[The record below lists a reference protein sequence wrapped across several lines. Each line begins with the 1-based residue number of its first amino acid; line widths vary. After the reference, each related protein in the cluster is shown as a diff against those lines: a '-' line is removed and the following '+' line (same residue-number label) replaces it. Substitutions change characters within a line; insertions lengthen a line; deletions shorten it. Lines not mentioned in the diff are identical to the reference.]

1 MHIDIIR
8 GTILILIAAS
18 AWGLGGVAGQ
28 YLFNNYGTDAVWLVM
43 VRQIMAGVI
52 FLFYSAA
59 VKKENIFRLPQ
70 ICPSDILKFSFIG
83 ILGAQLGFYYTIAL
97 CNAATA
103 TVLQYTA
110 PIYIML
116 WMAWRKKKM
125 PELREII
132 GICGAMTGVFLIS
145 THGRIDSLAISPAAL
160 VVGIISALTYA
171 YYTVMPVEML
181 QRFSTTT
188 VIGWGQL
195 LSGVFLI
202 LWRNPFTIY
211 GTWDI
216 YAAAALTYLL
226 FGATI
231 LSYAMYLSGLQIIGP
246 TKASL
251 ISCAEPLASIIFM
264 VLLLG
269 TELTWPDL
277 FGMGAIILTVAL
289 LSLPKK

>member
-1 MHIDIIR
+1 MHIDIIK
-8 GTILILIAAS
+8 GTVLILIAAS

-43 VRQIMAGVI
+43 VRQIMAEVI

>member
-70 ICPSDILKFSFIG
+70 TCPSDILKFSFIG
-83 ILGAQLGFYYTIAL
+83 ILGAQLGFYYTIVL

-125 PELREII
+125 PELREIM

-145 THGRIDSLAISPAAL
+145 THGRIDSLAISPVAL
-160 VVGIISALTYA
+160 IVGIISALTYA

-202 LWRNPFTIY
+202 FWRNPFKIY

-216 YAAAALTYLL
+216 YAAAALIYLL

-277 FGMGAIILTVAL
+277 LGMGAIIFTVAL

>member
-1 MHIDIIR
+1 MHIDIIK
-8 GTILILIAAS
+8 GTVLILIAAS

-211 GTWDI
+211 GTWEI
-216 YAAAALTYLL
+216 YAAAALTYVL

>member
-1 MHIDIIR
+1 MHIDIIK
-8 GTILILIAAS
+8 GTVLILIAAS

-145 THGRIDSLAISPAAL
+145 THGRSDSLAISPAAL

>member
-1 MHIDIIR
+1 MHIDIIK
-8 GTILILIAAS
+8 GTVLILIAAS

-216 YAAAALTYLL
+216 YAAAALIYLL

>member
-1 MHIDIIR
+1 MHIDIIK
-8 GTILILIAAS
+8 GTVLILIAAS

-116 WMAWRKKKM
+116 WIACRKKKM

>member
-1 MHIDIIR
+1 MHIDIIK
-8 GTILILIAAS
+8 GTVLILIAAS

-125 PELREII
+125 PELREIT

>member
-1 MHIDIIR
+1 MHIDIIK
-8 GTILILIAAS
+8 GTVLILIAAS